1 MMGANYHLI
10 LLSRLCFRVAPRISN
25 LALKRKKLIL
35 EKITS
40 LVAGCIQQ
48 WHFWR
53 GNQLFTVQSIANNP
67 HIPMAI
73 GERLSWKFCNLDESC
88 SQFILSGFELWA
100 WESWIWFQNIKPG
113 KDVLVITQ
121 GIMPTLYSDEGSL
134 NISNAKNIDTS
145 VLHMLHMLHVLHIFG
160 QVLCM
165 WLAFMQ
171 SCGTLPIKPLQSKVL
186 DRFFFLYLES
196 FQILHPAS
204 LLWWRM
210 SEAHPISFWRVLS
223 AWLSVT
229 ILEMSIVHQTK
240 ANI

>member
-1 MMGANYHLI
+1 MTFKSTPSAFKSWRDASYSSYDGGKLLFYCRLDFVSSLFRLCFVFKIWWEANYHLI
-10 LLSRLCFRVAPRISN
+10 LLSRLCFWVAPRISN

-48 WHFWR
+48 WHFWG

-100 WESWIWFQNIKPG
+100 WESLIWFQNIKPG

-121 GIMPTLYSDEGSL
+121 GIMPTYSDEGSL
-134 NISNAKNIDTS
+134 NISNAKNGHRCIY
-145 VLHMLHMLHVLHIFG
+145 MLHMLHVAHIWSGF
-160 QVLCM
+160 
-165 WLAFMQ
+165 
-171 SCGTLPIKPLQSKVL
+171 
-186 DRFFFLYLES
+186 RY
-196 FQILHPAS
+196 
-204 LLWWRM
+204 
-210 SEAHPISFWRVLS
+210 
-223 AWLSVT
+223 VT
-229 ILEMSIVHQTK
+229 SIY
-240 ANI
+240 A